1 MAIIKAIKSGASIKR
16 IIDYVTRKDGLANFM
31 MDGIDCNPHTAS
43 YEMLYTREK
52 FSK

>member
-43 YEMLYTREK
+43 
-52 FSK
+52 